1 MSKIPKII
9 AKTIED
15 ERNQWEIYDNF
26 TLKCLTTTYSYK
38 DEELGVCHYDS
49 RFMSFLRRLTPG
61 KQYRWCSWSAFDFE
75 ECFSLDMK
83 RIGGVTIDFYG
94 FDPFKCKEC
103 GFETDL
109 KVCPNCGEWRDE

>member
-1 MSKIPKII
+1 MPKII
-9 AKTIED
+9 AKTIEG
-15 ERNQWEIYDNF
+15 ERYQWEIYDNF
-26 TLKCLTTTYSYK
+26 TLKCVTSSFEYS
-38 DEELGVCHYDS
+38 YDS

-94 FDPFKCKEC
+94 FDPVKCKEC

-109 KVCPNCGEWRDE
+109 KVCPNCGEWQT